1 MEIFNTLTEIENYS
15 QYKTSDE
22 LKNAI
27 KINEGLINGATFT
40 QLRIPKRPNINYKDI
55 DKLSKIQKEKILND
69 DNESFL
75 EWRKELSSLENLR
88 QKEYKA
94 LLETSKNFLKNELV
108 KMTPY
113 ETNIDIWRQLWICV
127 DTAELLCIILDARNP
142 LFFKNDDLEN

>member
-88 QKEYKA
+88 
-94 LLETSKNFLKNELV
+94 
-108 KMTPY
+108 
-113 ETNIDIWRQLWICV
+113 
-127 DTAELLCIILDARNP
+127 
-142 LFFKNDDLEN
+142 

>member
-142 LFFKNDDLEN
+142 LFF